1 MADRPV
7 SFDLGTVVPQ
17 VPTESHGNHVPP
29 RILTLSSL
37 FPSTARP
44 RHGVFVETRLRKLIS
59 DCGVDARV
67 IAPVPW
73 FPFRHDL
80 FGQYAKFAATPRR
93 ATLDNG
99 IQVAYPRYLML
110 PRLGV
115 RFQPDSMALACLGEL
130 KRLRRAGWVPDIV
143 DAHYFYPDGV
153 AAAKV
158 ARELNVP
165 LVVTARGT
173 DINVLGK
180 MPGPARRIL
189 WASRQASSVVAVS
202 TRLKNALVE
211 MGVEEAKIVVLRNGV
226 DLDVFRPEDRVV
238 SRLRLALPKARLA
251 VCIGNLVPEKGHSLA
266 IEVLR
271 HLKELHLVL
280 VGDGPSRREL
290 EALARTLGVQ
300 RRVSF
305 LPVMPQKELRFVYS
319 SADVMLLTS
328 TREGWPNV
336 VLESLACGTPVVS
349 VDVGAV
355 GEMLT
360 CEDVGAVVPNR
371 DPANFASAIS
381 ATLARPAQ
389 REEIRKHAAA
399 FDWRSISE
407 AQFDVFCRALAR
419 GAK

>member
-1 MADRPV
+1 MAYRPV
-7 SFDLGTVVPQ
+7 SFDSETVALQ
-17 VPTESHGNHVPP
+17 APTESLRSHVRP
-29 RILTLSSL
+29 RVLTLSSL

-44 RHGVFVETRLRKLIS
+44 RHGVFVETRLRKLVS

-67 IAPVPW
+67 VAPVPW

-80 FGQYAKFAATPRR
+80 FGQYSKFALTPRH

-99 IQVAYPRYLML
+99 VQVAYPRYLML
-110 PRLGV
+110 PRMGV

-130 KRLRRAGWVPDIV
+130 NRLRRAGWAPDII

-165 LVVTARGT
+165 LVITARGT

-180 MPGPARRIL
+180 VPGPARRIL

-202 TRLKNALVE
+202 TRLKDALVE
-211 MGVEEAKIVVLRNGV
+211 MGVEEGKIVVLRNGV
-226 DLDVFRPEDRVV
+226 DLDVFRPEDRVA
-238 SRLRLALPKARLA
+238 SRLRLALPRARLA
-251 VCIGNLVPEKGHSLA
+251 VCVGNLVPEKGYSLA
-266 IEVLR
+266 IEALR
-271 HLKELHLVL
+271 YLKELHLVL

-290 EALARTLGVQ
+290 ATLARTLGVES
-300 RRVSF
+300 RVSF

-328 TREGWPNV
+328 MREGWPNV
-336 VLESLACGTPVVS
+336 VLECLACGTPVVS

-355 GEMLT
+355 REMLT
-360 CEDVGAVVPNR
+360 REDVGAVVPNR
-371 DPANFASAIS
+371 DPAIFASAIS

-399 FDWRSISE
+399 FDWRSISQ
-407 AQFDVFCRALAR
+407 AQFDVFGRAWAR
-419 GAK
+419 RAT